1 MHKEA
6 WRMALVKLAGPVRK
20 SLQSIVRRS
29 HDAWEVK
36 RAQALLGLHD
46 GQHITAVADQLG
58 VSRRTIERWVERFRN
73 HRDGPVRERLR
84 RGRHTGR
91 PAKQLKL
98 ARRMIEQV
106 WDRDPRRY
114 GFRAL
119 VWTVPMLRC
128 LIHQRTEKWLGH
140 ATIRR
145 AWRSLGQRY
154 KRPRHVLARR
164 SPHWRQAKGG
174 LNAA

>member
-1 MHKEA
+1 
-6 WRMALVKLAGPVRK
+6 MARFKLVSSACARLRE
-20 SLQSIVRRS
+20 IVRSSSNSR
-29 HDAWEVK
+29 ELK
-36 RAQALLGLHD
+36 RAQALLWLHA
-46 GQHITAVADQLG
+46 GNPA
-58 VSRRTIERWVERFRN
+58 RWVAQQFGISVRSIRRWIQ
-73 HRDGPVRERLR
+73 HYRERTDTTVAER
-84 RGRHTGR
+84 IGEGRHPGR
-91 PAKQLKL
+91 PAKQLKV
-98 ARRMIEQV
+98 ARRVIEQV

-154 KRPRHVLARR
+154 KRPRLVLARR
-164 SPHWRQAKGG
+164 SPTWRQAKGG
-174 LNAA
+174 LNAG